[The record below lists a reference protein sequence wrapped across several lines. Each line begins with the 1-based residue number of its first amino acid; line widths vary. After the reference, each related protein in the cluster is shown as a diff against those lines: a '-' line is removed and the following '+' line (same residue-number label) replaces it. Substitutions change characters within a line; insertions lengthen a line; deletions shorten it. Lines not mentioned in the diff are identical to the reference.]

1 MSFYPQGEEWYRSHE
16 HVPAYNDNCAICGDR
31 HMKRNMFGI
40 YLVKPGSS
48 VPKKWCHVCARCIA
62 NVADLLG
69 TSIGG

>member
-1 MSFYPQGEEWYRSHE
+1 MSFYPHGEEWYRSHE

-31 HMKRNMFGI
+31 HLKGNMYKLYVVRPRYGN
-40 YLVKPGSS
+40 PQ
-48 VPKKWCHVCARCIA
+48 KWCNVCDRCIA